1 MGRGVLGANLT
12 WEESSAG
19 IEILSVVK
27 KWAPFEA
34 FLMLLGAGIFLMSAG
49 DAGAGAG
56 AAFLRSGTFPTA
68 R

>member
-1 MGRGVLGANLT
+1 MLGANLT
-12 WEESSAG
+12 WEESSAC

-34 FLMLLGAGIFLMSAG
+34 FLMPLGAGIFLMSVG
-49 DAGAGAG
+49 HAGAGAG
-56 AAFLRSGTFPTA
+56 AAFLCSGTFPTA

>member
-12 WEESSAG
+12 WEEASACL
-19 IEILSVVK
+19 EILSVVK
-27 KWAPFEA
+27 KWALFEA

-49 DAGAGAG
+49 HAGAGAG
-56 AAFLRSGTFPTA
+56 AAFLRSGTFLTA